1 VTILLTA
8 GPAQAAP
15 GVWQA
20 VASSAGSTV
29 EIDTGRI
36 TRLKGGN
43 SGKTAAWT
51 RLTLDHPVL
60 DFENQIRYGVVEALN
75 HYDCA
80 KNTFTTQQRVF
91 FLDNREMKTEKVADK
106 RQVNARPDSFDARLM
121 DAVCKPRA
129 AAEMQQVAAQDAAP
143 RVMHA
148 EMVKNDEVS
157 AARGMQVAD
166 KPRLFEVPIDK
177 SKAGPIDVINTHS
190 STDSWLTALACATL
204 SGAPP
209 IVRTRHISAPI
220 PNNMSSRWLY
230 QSATSL
236 IVTTGEVLRQQLIN
250 NNGFDPARIVSVTTG
265 MDVDR
270 YVPGDKDNAKRKL
283 GIPCGQFLYGIV
295 ATLRFQKGHAELL
308 RAFAEQNDPS
318 CNLAIVGDGP
328 QLQNINA
335 LIAELGLAERILMPG
350 NQHDILPWY
359 QAFDAFVLPTHA
371 EGMPQSLMQA
381 MLCALPVIT
390 TPVGSIPSVVEHEQT
405 GLLISPKNISELSAA
420 MRRIRLDP
428 VFRQRLGASA
438 REIALA
444 RFDIKRMLDDM
455 ECLFHK
461 VAKGGTCN

>member
-1 VTILLTA
+1 MMIVHTESSCGWGGQEIRILEESRGMIARGHAVSIVCPPTS
-8 GPAQAAP
+8 GIFRAAP
-15 GVWQA
+15 A
-20 VASSAGSTV
+20 
-29 EIDTGRI
+29 
-36 TRLKGGN
+36 
-43 SGKTAAWT
+43 
-51 RLTLDHPVL
+51 
-60 DFENQIRYGVVEALN
+60 YGV
-75 HYDCA
+75 
-80 KNTFTTQQRVF
+80 
-91 FLDNREMKTEKVADK
+91 
-106 RQVNARPDSFDARLM
+106 P
-121 DAVCKPRA
+121 
-129 AAEMQQVAAQDAAP
+129 VAA
-143 RVMHA
+143 
-148 EMVKNDEVS
+148 
-157 AARGMQVAD
+157 
-166 KPRLFEVPIDK
+166 VPIYKKRLPDLLALRRWLK
-177 SKAGPIDVINTHS
+177 QAGPIDVINTHS

-236 IVTTGEVLRQQLIN
+236 IVTTGEALRQQLIN

-270 YVPGDKDNAKRKL
+270 YVPGDKESAKRKI

-308 RAFAEQNDPS
+308 RAFAAQNDMS

-335 LIAELGLAERILMPG
+335 LIAELGLAERVFMPG

-390 TPVGSIPSVVEHEQT
+390 TPVGSIPSAIEHEQT
-405 GLLISPKNISELSAA
+405 GLLIPPRNISELSAA
-420 MRRIRLDP
+420 MRRVRLDP
-428 VFRQRLGASA
+428 ILRQRLGASA
-438 REIALA
+438 RETALA

>member
-1 VTILLTA
+1 MRILHTEASCGWGGQEIRILEESR
-8 GPAQAAP
+8 GLIER
-15 GVWQA
+15 GHEA
-20 VASSAGSTV
+20 V
-29 EIDTGRI
+29 
-36 TRLKGGN
+36 
-43 SGKTAAWT
+43 
-51 RLTLDHPVL
+51 
-60 DFENQIRYGVVEALN
+60 
-75 HYDCA
+75 
-80 KNTFTTQQRVF
+80 
-91 FLDNREMKTEKVADK
+91 VACPPH
-106 RQVNARPDSFDARLM
+106 ARM
-121 DAVCKPRA
+121 
-129 AAEMQQVAAQDAAP
+129 AE
-143 RVMHA
+143 
-148 EMVKNDEVS
+148 E
-157 AARGMQVAD
+157 AARYD
-166 KPRLFEVPIDK
+166 VPVVPLPIEFR
-177 SKAGPIDVINTHS
+177 SFAGFIAIRRHLEEGGYDVVNTHS
-190 STDSWLTALACATL
+190 SADSWLVALACATL
-204 SGAPP
+204 SDAPP

-236 IVTTGEVLRQQLIN
+236 IVTTGEALRQQLIN

-270 YVPGDKDNAKRKL
+270 YVPGDKESAKRKL
-283 GIPCGQFLYGIV
+283 GIPGGQFLYGIV

-308 RAFAEQNDPS
+308 RAFAAQNDPS

-420 MRRIRLDP
+420 MRRVRLDP
-428 VFRQRLGASA
+428 ILRQRLGASA
-438 REIALA
+438 RETALA

-461 VAKGGTCN
+461 VAKGATCH